1 MQYNIS
7 WSYNVKYHI
16 KYHILMVFFYQV
28 SLKNMK
34 YDFETRLKLLMECW
48 MVLFHQNCGETLCL
62 FKIKVDADVW
72 FE

>member
-16 KYHILMVFFYQV
+16 KYHILMVFFQV
-28 SLKNMK
+28 SNMK
-34 YDFETRLKLLMECW
+34 YDYETCSTLLMECW

-62 FKIKVDADVW
+62 FKIKVDADV
-72 FE
+72 